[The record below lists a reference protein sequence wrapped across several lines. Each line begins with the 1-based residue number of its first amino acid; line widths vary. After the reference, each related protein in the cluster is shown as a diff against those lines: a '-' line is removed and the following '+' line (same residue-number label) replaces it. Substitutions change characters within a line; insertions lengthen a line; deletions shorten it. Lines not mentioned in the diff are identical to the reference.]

1 MVPKNL
7 FQVLV
12 LLCILKLLP
21 QTLWSPRMAPTL
33 SLLLLASLAA
43 AAAADLCPEPVI
55 PNGGVAGRKADNFF
69 MGQVKLQH
77 IYFFTAKI
85 ENHAY
90 NTGKPI
96 PLEVLHYVTL
106 EEELFFWR
114 GSKT

>member
-1 MVPKNL
+1 
-7 FQVLV
+7 
-12 LLCILKLLP
+12 
-21 QTLWSPRMAPTL
+21 MAPTL
-33 SLLLLASLAA
+33 SLLLLASLASL
-43 AAAADLCPEPVI
+43 AAADLCPEPVI

-77 IYFFTAKI
+77 IYFFTTKI

-106 EEELFFWR
+106 EEEQATHAFFLAR
-114 GSKT
+114 VENVKNRQTDKHT